1 MPVTASIIGGS
12 TLAGGLLGNVLAGQ
26 QAQALAGSNRLQQLS
41 ALAQLANR
49 PPEIGNVTYQ
59 QYAAPIDYELA
70 GTLNPEQLQDT
81 ELRNILR
88 NEQARQA
95 QLDVLGEY
103 QDLSQTGLTAVDRAA
118 LTDIQNQIAT
128 QERGQREAILQNMA
142 QRGLSGSGT
151 ELAANLLAGQSASQ
165 RASQMGM
172 DQAAQAQQARLQ
184 ALENVARMGQGLEET
199 DFQRASRQA
208 EASDVI
214 NQFNTRNKIVAES
227 ENLANKQDVMNL
239 TTQQRNRIR
248 EGNTDL
254 INQALTENVINRPLA
269 QYGLQ
274 SRYTSGV
281 AGGLQDVAGSRERQA
296 TNRYNTQAQLL
307 GTGLQTGGTIAGAY
321 ANRPATPATPRD
333 PYSANVSYGA

>member
-1 MPVTASIIGGS
+1 MPVTSALIAGGVG
-12 TLAGGLLGNVLAGQ
+12 TAAGGLLGQYLAGQ
-26 QAQALAGSNRLQQLS
+26 QTGALAGANKLQTLATLAQALKP
-41 ALAQLANR
+41 
-49 PPEIGNVTYQ
+49 PPEIKDITYQ

-70 GTLNPEQLQDT
+70 GTLNPEQLQTT

-142 QRGLSGSGT
+142 QRGMSGSGT

-184 ALENVARMGQGLEET
+184 ALGNVAQMGQGLEQADYE
-199 DFQRASRQA
+199 RAARQA
-208 EASDVI
+208 QAGDVI
-214 NQFNTRNKIVAES
+214 NQFNTQNKISAQAQ
-227 ENLANKQDVMNL
+227 NLANKQDVMNL
-239 TTQQRNRIR
+239 TNQQRNRLR
-248 EGNTDL
+248 ESNTDL
-254 INQALTENVINRPLA
+254 VNQALTQNVINKPLA

-274 SRYTSGV
+274 TQYQSGI
-281 AGGLQDVAGSRERQA
+281 AGGLQNQAGMQSQQA
-296 TNRYNTQAQLL
+296 MNRLNTQAQLL
-307 GTGLQTGGTIAGAY
+307 GAGMQTGGTVAGAILK
-321 ANRPATPATPRD
+321 
-333 PYSANVSYGA
+333 

>member
-1 MPVTASIIGGS
+1 MPVTGAVIAGVGGVA
-12 TLAGGLLGNVLAGQ
+12 AGGLLGQYLAGQ
-26 QAQALAGSNRLQQLS
+26 QTGALAGANKLQTLATLVQ
-41 ALAQLANR
+41 ALKP
-49 PPEIGNVTYQ
+49 PPEIKDITYQ

-70 GTLNPEQLQDT
+70 GILTPEQLQQT

-118 LTDIQNQIAT
+118 LAEIQNQIAT

-142 QRGLSGSGT
+142 QRGLAGSGT
-151 ELAANLLAGQSASQ
+151 ELAANLLAGQSAAQ

-184 ALENVARMGQGLEET
+184 ALGNVAQMGQGLEET
-199 DFQRASRQA
+199 DFQRAARQA

-214 NQFNTRNKIVAES
+214 NQFNVQNKNVAQAQ
-227 ENLANKQDVMNL
+227 NLANKQDIMNINR
-239 TTQQRNRIR
+239 QQQNRIR
-248 EGNTDL
+248 EANTDL
-254 INQALTENVINRPLA
+254 VNQALTQNVINKPLA

-274 SRYTSGV
+274 TQYASGV
-281 AGGLQDVAGSRERQA
+281 SGGLQNQAGMQSQQA
-296 TNRYNTQAQLL
+296 MNRLNTQAQLL
-307 GTGLQTGGTIAGAY
+307 GAGMQTGGTVAGAILK
-321 ANRPATPATPRD
+321 
-333 PYSANVSYGA
+333 